1 MFISSREKSIAQLRA
16 VTAAF
21 EAQPEGGTRAVATAR
36 ETGIRV
42 LSGKDVLTQLEPDTH
57 GKEHDV
63 WAYEEAG
70 IRRVWKITR
79 SQQLLYGLSGDAL
92 SYLRRWLNSNLV
104 FGDDIHV
111 TGILPDGRF
120 VISQLF
126 IEGSVPTTIHLHAK
140 LLKVGWQQ
148 YRNAGTVW
156 TSPDGRIVLSEV
168 HNGNFIERPN
178 GEVSAI
184 DIALHSDEEW
194 ASQLDPE
201 EFAESYG
208 SQYQPRSLTVM
219 LDKAGGDLSAFG
231 FA

>member
-1 MFISSREKSIAQLRA
+1 MSIISRESSIAQLRA

-21 EAQPEGGTRAVATAR
+21 EAQPEGGPRAVATAR
-36 ETGIRV
+36 EAGVRV
-42 LSGKDVLTQLEPDTH
+42 LSGRDVLTTLPPDTH
-57 GKEHDV
+57 GREHDV
-63 WAYEEAG
+63 WAYEEDG
-70 IRRVWKITR
+70 VRRVWKITR
-79 SQQLLYGLSGDAL
+79 SQQMLYGLSGDAV

-104 FGDDIHV
+104 FGDDIHL

-126 IEGSVPTTIHLHAK
+126 IEGSVPTTNHLHSM

-148 YRNAGTVW
+148 YRNSGTVW
-156 TSPDGRIVLSEV
+156 TSPDGRIVLTEV

-194 ASQLDPE
+194 AHQLDPA
-201 EFAESYG
+201 EFAEAYG
-208 SQYQPRSLTVM
+208 QQYQPRSLTGL
-219 LDKAGGDLSAFG
+219 LDAAGGDMRAFG